1 MAVKEIQTFEKK
13 EKRNFTSLV
22 SWGKEMK
29 TKEDIL
35 NRYEPGKVVLG
46 RLLSKFKKTTFDAKI

>member
-1 MAVKEIQTFEKK
+1 MEPKLAVKEIQTFEKK

-29 TKEDIL
+29 TKEAIL
-35 NRYEPGKVVLG
+35 TGY
-46 RLLSKFKKTTFDAKI
+46 